1 MFLDCAAWW
10 FRCILN
16 TLITNLHIHIPC
28 GCWAHRRKIGV
39 PVFFILKCFCGLV
52 GKKSEGFFFFFFI
65 SINIWQVHLQMCKT
79 VVPRESAAIGSFT
92 PSFLAN
98 NVCFLH
104 HCSYIKTFVDVPC
117 RVKMCNCDNSPVS
130 RFQSA
135 QTYFPGTSF
144 TLSIRGCPVK
154 VLPYF
159 ELSVCPQGHAQH
171 ATVEVALSTTRCPM
185 HCTRVGTRDQTFGFA
200 RLPSLHGCLQ
210 TRGTLRSKGAHGRRC
225 SCAP

>member
-1 MFLDCAAWW
+1 
-10 FRCILN
+10 
-16 TLITNLHIHIPC
+16 
-28 GCWAHRRKIGV
+28 
-39 PVFFILKCFCGLV
+39 
-52 GKKSEGFFFFFFI
+52 
-65 SINIWQVHLQMCKT
+65 MCKT

-159 ELSVCPQGHAQH
+159 ELFLYFHKTMHNTQQQKQRYPPHAALCTAHGLGLETRLLALQDCPRCMDVYKPEAHFAARGL
-171 ATVEVALSTTRCPM
+171 TVADVA
-185 HCTRVGTRDQTFGFA
+185 A
-200 RLPSLHGCLQ
+200 LPSLVQMKRNKAGASRKRACGGLLTLFCLA
-210 TRGTLRSKGAHGRRC
+210 TNLVSPGTLPVHMFPNLFYSSSFYRKSKSSLIELRVAI
-225 SCAP
+225 S